1 MLKDSLHGHCL
12 TTLNGPTVTLLG
24 LVSTLWTTKM
34 EIKDIPNNQLTGSRI
49 FSKVTA
55 FRALNLNQK
64 AKPPALFP
72 NLNPHQGTNP
82 GAQVRSKHEP

>member
-1 MLKDSLHGHCL
+1 MLKDSLHGRCL

-34 EIKDIPNNQLTGSRI
+34 EIKDILNNQPTGSRI
-49 FSKVTA
+49 FLKV
-55 FRALNLNQK
+55 
-64 AKPPALFP
+64 KPPALFL
-72 NLNPHQGTNP
+72 NLNPHLGTNP